1 MAKLATFI
9 EKEFLLTQVMKT
21 GSRVVVYG
29 SGKSLD
35 GKLTFFDKEILK
47 LSAKPA
53 SAAAFKAWD
62 QISVFLSYQSQRVTF
77 PGKIKKITGGEMS
90 ILLPDTL
97 IKAPQRKA
105 VRVTPP
111 KDILLEFFMQNEK
124 IRIDCPES
132 SEYSELEMP
141 ALSIGFDTASIHGL
155 LQSFKEMTATM
166 YSKSGIVMFNKGRK
180 PESIEERLISDI
192 GRSLLIPSMQS
203 SLPVVDPYPEGRI
216 ITQAMAEA
224 FEGPSVF
231 LEGSALDRNR
241 AEKIVQGILSELY
254 CPVLYYQYV
263 VGYIYLMNDDKRK
276 TCLDYRAIDFAWEF
290 ARILAHNLMTHNY
303 FKLDENFK
311 PDPYKPQVV
320 DLSAGGCL
328 LLMPKS
334 VFKVKLKTG
343 AVLDISVSRTDS
355 NSSVQFKGRVA
366 RRFDDK
372 ENEYY
377 GVSFINTEQDVFV
390 ELSKTLYA
398 DDSSRFSCDEATL
411 EL

>member
-1 MAKLATFI
+1 MAKLVTFI
-9 EKEFLLTQVMKT
+9 EKEFLLTQVMKS

-35 GKLTFFDKEILK
+35 GKLKSFDKETLV
-47 LSAKPA
+47 LSAKPE
-53 SAAAFKAWD
+53 AAAPFKPWD
-62 QISVFLSYQSQRVTF
+62 EISVFLSYQSQRVTF
-77 PGKIKKITGGEMS
+77 PGKIKKTNGGELV
-90 ILLPDTL
+90 ILLPEKL

-105 VRVTPP
+105 VRVPPP
-111 KDILLEFFMQNEK
+111 KDLRLEFFMQNEK

-141 ALSIGFDTASIHGL
+141 ALSIGFDTASINGL
-155 LQSFKEMTATM
+155 LQSFKELTATM
-166 YSKSGIVMFNKGRK
+166 YSRSGIVMFNKGRK
-180 PESIEERLISDI
+180 PESIEERLIADF
-192 GRSLLIPSMQS
+192 GRTLLVPSMQS
-203 SLPVVDPYPEGRI
+203 TLPAVDPYPDGRI
-216 ITQAMAEA
+216 ITQAMADT

-231 LEGSALDRNR
+231 LEGSALERNR
-241 AEKIVQGILSELY
+241 AEKIVQGIISELY

-263 VGYIYLMNDDKRK
+263 VGYIYLMNDDQRK
-276 TCLDYRAIDFAWEF
+276 TCLDYRAVDFAWEF
-290 ARILAHNLMTHNY
+290 SHILAHSLKSNNY
-303 FKLDENFK
+303 FKLDENFR

-334 VFKVKLKTG
+334 VFKVKLKLG
-343 AVLDISVSRTDS
+343 SVLDISVSRADS
-355 NSSVQFKGRVA
+355 EASVEFKGRVA
-366 RRFDDK
+366 RRFDDR

-377 GVSFINTEQDVFV
+377 GVSFLNAEQDVFV

>member
-1 MAKLATFI
+1 MAKLVTFI

-35 GKLTFFDKEILK
+35 GKLKSFDKETLV
-47 LSAKPA
+47 LGARPEA
-53 SAAAFKAWD
+53 AAAFRSWD
-62 QISVFLSYQSQRVTF
+62 EISVFLSYQSQRVTF
-77 PGKIKKITGGEMS
+77 PGKIKKITGGELV
-90 ILLPDTL
+90 ILLPEKL

-105 VRVTPP
+105 VRVAPP
-111 KDILLEFFMQNEK
+111 KDLRLEFFMQNEK

-141 ALSIGFDTASIHGL
+141 ALSIGFDTASINGL
-155 LQSFKEMTATM
+155 LQSFKELTSTM
-166 YSKSGIVMFNKGRK
+166 YSRSGIVMFNKGRK
-180 PESIEERLISDI
+180 PETIEERLIADI
-192 GRSLLIPSMQS
+192 GRTLIVPSMQS
-203 SLPVVDPYPEGRI
+203 SLPAVDPYPDGRI
-216 ITQAMAEA
+216 ITQSMAEA

-231 LEGSALDRNR
+231 LEGSALERSR
-241 AEKIVQGILSELY
+241 AEKIVQGVISELY

-263 VGYIYLMNDDKRK
+263 VGYIYLMNDDQRK
-276 TCLDYRAIDFAWEF
+276 TCLDYRAVDFAWEF
-290 ARILAHNLMTHNY
+290 ARILAHSLKTNNY

-328 LLMPKS
+328 LMMPKA
-334 VFKVKLKTG
+334 VFKVRLKLG
-343 AVLDISVSRTDS
+343 SILDIAVSRAESGAT
-355 NSSVQFKGRVA
+355 VEFKGRVA

-377 GVSFINTEQDVFV
+377 GVSFLNAEQDAFV

>member
-1 MAKLATFI
+1 MAKLVTFI

-35 GKLTFFDKEILK
+35 GKLKSFDKETLI

-53 SAAAFKAWD
+53 SASVFKAWD
-62 QISVFLSYQSQRVTF
+62 EISVFLSYQSQRVTF
-77 PGKIKKITGGEMS
+77 PGKIKKIIGGELV
-90 ILLPDTL
+90 ILLPEKL

-105 VRVTPP
+105 VRVAPP
-111 KDILLEFFMQNEK
+111 KDLRLEFFMQNEK

-141 ALSIGFDTASIHGL
+141 ALSIGFDTASINGL
-155 LQSFKEMTATM
+155 LQSFKELTSTM
-166 YSKSGIVMFNKGRK
+166 YSRSGIVMFNKGRK
-180 PESIEERLISDI
+180 PESMEERLIADI
-192 GRSLLIPSMQS
+192 GRTLLVPSMQS
-203 SLPVVDPYPEGRI
+203 SLPVVDPYPDGRI
-216 ITQAMAEA
+216 VTQSMAEA

-231 LEGSALDRNR
+231 LEGSALERNR
-241 AEKIVQGILSELY
+241 AEKIVQGVMSELY

-263 VGYIYLMNDDKRK
+263 VGYIYLMNDDQRK
-276 TCLDYRAIDFAWEF
+276 TCLDYRAVDFAWEF
-290 ARILAHNLMTHNY
+290 ARILAHSLKSNNY

-334 VFKVKLKTG
+334 VFKVKLKLG
-343 AVLDISVSRTDS
+343 SVLDIAVSRADS
-355 NSSVQFKGRVA
+355 DTAVEFKGRVA

-377 GVSFINTEQDVFV
+377 GVSFLNAEQDVFV